1 MPHQK
6 TIERKALIVGIVIN
20 ILQVLAG
27 MAVFFMTGLK
37 AMFLDTTFTVISVVS
52 GLVATYLSSR
62 TVRTTE
68 RFPNGM
74 FALEPIYAICKAI
87 FTLSLL
93 VFSFLDVAQA
103 AWDYFVLGVGE
114 RASFGP
120 VVIYQILTVA
130 TCFGLLMYYRRQNA
144 RIGDSSMMLR
154 AEAQSTLVDGMI
166 SFGIGLA
173 AVVLVLLPAGGPL
186 DFLHYTGDFFIT
198 TVIVIL
204 AVKEPVEVLRDAFVE
219 LVGGVHDDDETNTF
233 VEQAAQRHLPANTE
247 YEKTM
252 IFKTG
257 MNYTV
262 DVYLAGT
269 GESIDVADLV
279 ECKRSLERELKH
291 RLHIVDVDLVFD

>member
-1 MPHQK
+1 MQHKQ
-6 TIERKALIVGIVIN
+6 IERKALGVGIVIN
-20 ILQVLAG
+20 ILMVIAG
-27 MAVFFMTGLK
+27 AIVFFMTGLK

-93 VFSFLDVAQA
+93 VFSFLDVAQV

-114 RASFGP
+114 RATFGP

-166 SFGIGLA
+166 SFGIGVA

-198 TVIVIL
+198 TAIVIL
-204 AVKEPVEVLRDAFVE
+204 AVREPVEVLRDAFVE
-219 LVGGVHDDDETNTF
+219 LVGGVHDDDETNAF
-233 VEQAAQRHLPANTE
+233 VEAAAQRHLPANTE
-247 YEKTM
+247 YERTM

-269 GESIDVADLV
+269 GESIDVTDLV
-279 ECKRSLERELKH
+279 ECKRSLERELKR
-291 RLHIVDVDLVFD
+291 RLHIVDVDFVFD

>member
-1 MPHQK
+1 MQHKQ
-6 TIERKALIVGIVIN
+6 IERKALGVGIVIN
-20 ILQVLAG
+20 ILMVIAG
-27 MAVFFMTGLK
+27 AIVFFMTGLK

-93 VFSFLDVAQA
+93 VFSFLDVAQV

-114 RASFGP
+114 RATFGP

-166 SFGIGLA
+166 SFGIGVA

-198 TVIVIL
+198 TAIVIL
-204 AVKEPVEVLRDAFVE
+204 AVREP
-219 LVGGVHDDDETNTF
+219 VGGVHDDDETNAF
-233 VEQAAQRHLPANTE
+233 VEAAAQRHLPANTE
-247 YEKTM
+247 YERTM

-269 GESIDVADLV
+269 GESIDVTDLV
-279 ECKRSLERELKH
+279 ECKRSLERELKR
-291 RLHIVDVDLVFD
+291 RLHIVDVDFVFD